1 MSDKNISNVL
11 SQARASELNYAVR
24 GLKVGGGGLPI
35 PSSNRLDADGT
46 GVSDGNEKDSLVQ
59 EGEEEQKEKE
69 EQKVLKKEKQEQG
82 EEEAEEGEEEEDDQV
97 LLPRDSG
104 SEKEVV
110 SKRPV
115 EAMADK
121 EEGLEIGESLSA
133 RPVLALEE
141 VRLY

>member
-1 MSDKNISNVL
+1 MSDKDMSTVL
-11 SQARASELNYAVR
+11 SHDRASELNRAVR
-24 GLKVGGGGLPI
+24 GLKVGGGDLPI

-59 EGEEEQKEKE
+59 EGEEEEEEQKEK
-69 EQKVLKKEKQEQG
+69 KVVKKEKQEQG

-110 SKRPV
+110 SKRSV
-115 EAMADK
+115 EAMAAV
-121 EEGLEIGESLSA
+121 EEGLEIEESLSA

-141 VRLY
+141 VRFH

>member
-1 MSDKNISNVL
+1 MSDKNISYVL

-24 GLKVGGGGLPI
+24 GVKVGGGDKPI

-46 GVSDGNEKDSLVQ
+46 GVSDSNEKDSLVQ
-59 EGEEEQKEKE
+59 EGEEEKE
-69 EQKVLKKEKQEQG
+69 EQKEKKVVKKEKQEQG

-97 LLPRDSG
+97 LLPHDSG

-115 EAMADK
+115 EAMAAE

-133 RPVLALEE
+133 RPVLALEA